1 MISTGRFAGRTA
13 LVTGAAQGI
22 GRAVARRLASE
33 GAAVI
38 LADRNE
44 EVLHATLHELQSE
57 QGEWQVSAELLDVTE
72 TNQVNE
78 VVGRIREDR
87 GGVDILVN
95 NAGIVRD
102 QWVDRLEDEAWEA
115 VLAVNL
121 TGAFRCCRAVV
132 PAMKERGYGRVV
144 NVSSRSWM
152 GNPGQANYSASKAGL
167 VGLTRTLAL
176 ELVRFGITVNAVAP
190 GLIDTP
196 LARGLPDKV
205 REALVQAQPGGR
217 MGTPGEV
224 AAVVAFLASQESS
237 FVTGQV
243 VNICGGKSVGMAGVA

>member
-1 MISTGRFAGRTA
+1 MVNRTA

-22 GRAVARRLASE
+22 GRAVARRLACE
-33 GAAVI
+33 GASVI

-44 EVLHATLHELQSE
+44 EVLHTTLQELRAEPGELQVS
-57 QGEWQVSAELLDVTE
+57 GEVLDVTDSS
-72 TNQVNE
+72 QVSE
-78 VVGRIREDR
+78 VVGRIREER
-87 GGVDILVN
+87 GTVDILVN

-102 QWVDRLEDEAWEA
+102 GWVDQLQDDAWDA

-121 TGAFRCCRAVV
+121 TGAFHCCRAVV
-132 PAMKERGYGRVV
+132 PAMKERGYGRMV

-152 GNPGQANYSASKAGL
+152 GNPGQANYSAAKAGL

-176 ELVRFGITVNAVAP
+176 ELVRFGITANAVAP

-205 REALVQAQPGGR
+205 RESLVRAQPGGR
-217 MGTPGEV
+217 MGTAGEV

-243 VNICGGKSVGMAGVA
+243 VNVCGGKSVGMAGVA

>member
-1 MISTGRFAGRTA
+1 MVSRTA

-33 GAAVI
+33 GAWVV

-44 EVLHATLHELQSE
+44 QVLQSTLE
-57 QGEWQVSAELLDVTE
+57 ELRAEPGGLQVSGEVLDVTDSDG
-72 TNQVNE
+72 
-78 VVGRIREDR
+78 VGQAVARVRERR
-87 GGVDILVN
+87 GAVDILVN

-102 QWVDRLEDEAWEA
+102 GWVDQLPDEAWDA

-121 TGAFRCCRAVV
+121 TGAFHCCRAVV

-152 GNPGQANYSASKAGL
+152 GNPGQSNYSAAKAGL

-205 REALVQAQPGGR
+205 REKLVRAQPGGR
-217 MGTPGEV
+217 MGTAGEV
-224 AAVVAFLASQESS
+224 AAVVAFLASQEAS

-243 VNICGGKSVGMAGVA
+243 VNVCGGKSVGMTGVA